1 MIYFKKLHISYKKN
15 MENNENQQ
23 TNQEFQN
30 DQKEQVNQQA
40 QQNNQKVR
48 TAEVVQT
55 NEKEKKLFAS
65 DSRCTVY
72 RTFRKLD
79 KCLCFFSSQT
89 AKRRVRTNCTART
102 LLLLSLH
109 R

>member
-1 MIYFKKLHISYKKN
+1 
-15 MENNENQQ
+15 MENNKNQQ

-65 DSRCTVY
+65 DSGCFVD
-72 RTFRKLD
+72 RTRRRFDHR
-79 KCLCFFSSQT
+79 LCFFSSQT
-89 AKRRVRTNCTART
+89 AKRRVWTGCTART

-109 R
+109 RQNLCQKSVFAH